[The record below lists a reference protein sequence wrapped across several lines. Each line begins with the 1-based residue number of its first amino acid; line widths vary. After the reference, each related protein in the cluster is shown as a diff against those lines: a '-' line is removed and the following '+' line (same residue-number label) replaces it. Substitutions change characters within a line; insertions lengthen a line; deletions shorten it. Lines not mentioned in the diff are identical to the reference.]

1 MMIFPKR
8 DAVYQN
14 LNTSFTN
21 FGELLVDLKEN
32 GFTGVVQVS
41 FWEYDGVLLLDNGNI
56 VNAAQKAGGTTRT
69 GQDAVKA
76 VTEKAKEKDGSV
88 SVFVQ
93 TGEMITM
100 LSSMVIS
107 KAVYE
112 NLSTDFTS
120 LEALIGKLEGA
131 DHTGYI
137 EVRFEGNRQTAFI
150 FLLAGRVIDSLLSRA
165 GDEISGIQIL
175 GRILDLVSS
184 AGATFSVFESA
195 VEEAMSESEVIKI
208 SYDLPQLLETWAAVI
223 RAVEVSTDGHLGAGE
238 FLNTFK
244 DILIANAD
252 EYPFLDPFAA
262 KFQYNQGQ
270 VIYSGEVKKD
280 FSRGIGKCLWE
291 TVEVLA
297 EQAALTGKDLFGP
310 IRSALRNLTPELID
324 QLNKFNFPGIMPD
337 LFS

>member
-32 GFTGVVQVS
+32 SFTGVVQVS

-56 VNAAQKAGGTTRT
+56 VNAAQKAEGHTLS

-100 LSSMVIS
+100 LASMVIS
-107 KAVYE
+107 KVLYE

-120 LEALIGKLEGA
+120 LEALIGKLEGS

-137 EVRFEGNRQTAFI
+137 EVGFEGDRQMAYI
-150 FLLAGRVIDSLLSRA
+150 FMLDGRVIDALISS
-165 GDEISGIQIL
+165 GGEEISGVKIL
-175 GRILDLVSS
+175 SRILDLIST
-184 AGATFSVFESA
+184 ARATFSVYKSA
-195 VEEAMSESEVIKI
+195 VEEALSESEVIKI
-208 SYDLPQLLETWAAVI
+208 SYNLPQLLEAWGVVI
-223 RAVEVSTDGHLGAGE
+223 RAVEGPADQHLGAGE

-244 DILIANAD
+244 DSLITNAD
-252 EYPFLDPFAA
+252 EFPFLDPFAA
-262 KFQYNQGQ
+262 KFQYRNGQ
-270 VIYSGEVKKD
+270 VTYTGEVKKD

-291 TVEVLA
+291 TVEILA
-297 EQAALTGKDLFGP
+297 ERAALSGKDLFGP
-310 IRSALRNLTPELID
+310 IRSSLGDLSPEHRD
-324 QLNKFNFPGIMPD
+324 QLYKFNFPGILPD